1 MDKVEKLIRE
11 LKDWDSYVRRTVA
24 EALKKIFPSHKP
36 FLDSY
41 PYLFCKN
48 CMLRAEK
55 RKVRLGL
62 FKKCSYVVCRVVALQ
77 KHL

>member
-11 LKDWDSYVRRTVA
+11 LKDWDSYVRRTAA
-24 EALKKIFPSHKP
+24 EALKKIFPSHKL

-41 PYLFCKN
+41 PYLLCTN
-48 CMLRAEK
+48 CMLRVEK
-55 RKVRLGL
+55 KKAKLGL